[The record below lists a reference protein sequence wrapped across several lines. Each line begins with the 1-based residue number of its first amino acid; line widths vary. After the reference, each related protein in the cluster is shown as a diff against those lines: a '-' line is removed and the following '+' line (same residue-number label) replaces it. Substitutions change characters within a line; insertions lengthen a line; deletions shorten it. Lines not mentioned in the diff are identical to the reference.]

1 MRADVQLLSKEGQST
16 VQPPRVLFVVEGF
29 TDIRFVVG
37 LSQICELTMVVPAKQ
52 YRESGLEQRVKEA
65 GLKIQVDALPGGRLQ
80 YQQSCFRYLWN
91 HVKQYDVVLSQE
103 VLRGSFGACVACAL
117 RKVPVITYMGI
128 APVEYFRCR
137 RERGQIG
144 WAKSLAGEWL
154 IKSLMWANGRLATR
168 CLAMGP
174 YLRDIAAKDCP
185 RSEVG
190 LYYGV
195 DTDFFRPAD
204 EQERRQLRHK
214 LNLPPDAFLIF
225 LSSRISHEKDP
236 ETVLRATSI
245 ARQKGL
251 DAVLLNLGGGY
262 KDFIKL
268 AGELNLP
275 DAERWV
281 LGRPAAHP
289 MTEVADYFRTADTM
303 ALASLAEGAAF
314 STLEA
319 LSCGTPLVCS
329 EVGGMA
335 VQLAGYARFAPRQDA
350 EAMARQFLWVA
361 ENAESARAQA
371 LRGREYVLRDWNR
384 EKAFS
389 DLLKL
394 FQEVRSNQ
402 STAAL

>member
-1 MRADVQLLSKEGQST
+1 MERQST
-16 VQPPRVLFVVEGF
+16 VKPLKVLFVVEGY

-37 LSQICELTMVVPAKQ
+37 LSEICDLTMVVPAKQ
-52 YRESGLEQRVKEA
+52 YAESGLDKRVKEA
-65 GLKIQVDALPGGRLQ
+65 GLKIHVDALPGGRLQ
-80 YQQSCFRYLWN
+80 YQQRCFRYLWK
-91 HVKQYDVVLSQE
+91 HVRQYNVVLSQE
-103 VLRGSFGACVACAL
+103 VLRGSFGACLACAL

-137 RERGQIG
+137 RERGQLG

-174 YLRDIAAKDCP
+174 YLRDIALKDCP

-204 EQERRQLRHK
+204 ERERRELRQK

-245 ARQKGL
+245 ARQAGL

-268 AGELNLP
+268 AGELQLP

-281 LGRPAAHP
+281 IGRPAAHP

-314 STLEA
+314 STLET

-335 VQLAGYARFAPRQDA
+335 VQLRGYARFAPRQDPQTMA
-350 EAMARQFLWVA
+350 EQFLWISRNG
-361 ENAESARAQA
+361 EEARAQA
-371 LRGREYVLRDWNR
+371 MRGREFVLREWTR

-389 DLLKL
+389 DLLGV
-394 FQEVRSNQ
+394 FHDVARP
-402 STAAL
+402 AP